1 MKIQIN
7 EQGIEKISQAI
18 KKSYTADDRCYH
30 KAKLLLKLYRTV
42 VWRVSSDLY
51 EIQDRSVEWGS
62 SHITDLINY
71 LDLDF
76 DEHTDKQKATERLR
90 SICETK
96 DLVDIVDHAL
106 LKMRTYP
113 VHGELYYQ
121 ILTKQY
127 ISLYNMTEQELLT
140 ELCLER
146 STFYRRKKEALNLIG
161 VILWG
166 FILPELRSIWQPL
179 QGQRVAEQPAHYDA
193 SEIDKKHVH

>member
-1 MKIQIN
+1 MHKEIN
-7 EQGIEKISQAI
+7 QQGIERISQAL
-18 KKSYTADDRCYH
+18 KNSYTADDRCYH

-62 SHITDLINY
+62 SRITDLIDY

-96 DLVDIVDHAL
+96 DLVDIVDQAL
-106 LKMRTYP
+106 LKIRDYP
-113 VHGELYYQ
+113 GHGELYYQ

-127 ISLYNMTEQELLT
+127 ISLYNMAEKELLS

-146 STFYRRKKEALNLIG
+146 STYYRRKKEALNLIG

-166 FILPELRSIWQPL
+166 YILPELRSIWQPL
-179 QGQRVAEQPAHYDA
+179 QAQRVAEQPAHYIA
-193 SEIDKKHVH
+193 SK

>member
-1 MKIQIN
+1 
-7 EQGIEKISQAI
+7 
-18 KKSYTADDRCYH
+18 
-30 KAKLLLKLYRTV
+30 
-42 VWRVSSDLY
+42 LY

-62 SHITDLINY
+62 SRITDLIDY
-71 LDLDF
+71 LNLDF
-76 DEHTDKQKATERLR
+76 DEHADKRNVADRLR
-90 SICETK
+90 SICETN
-96 DLVDIVDHAL
+96 DLVDIVDQAL

-113 VHGELYYQ
+113 VHGDLYYQ